1 MSFAVAVRSSRWRF
15 ERQSVRRTWQSD
27 EASAQARTA
36 LVPPWVPPPTARM
49 RTLPQSPRYVCNHFL
64 AFCLFP
70 LPQSSFDAMHLPTP
84 KLKALAAATVAV
96 VFPAFFSIAIWR
108 LKPLTSPELVFA
120 AKGWHTLAA
129 SQHFPQQNRS
139 SPSMPLSSPS
149 WPTEPKDNSKPF
161 PTHPLSEDLPQ
172 MVQGVFSDQI
182 DLQIQAT
189 TRFRKLLSKERNPPI
204 EEVIKTGVVSRFV
217 EFLRSPHTLVQ
228 FEAAWALTNIASGSA
243 AQTQVV
249 IEAGA
254 VPIFVELLAS
264 PEPDVR
270 EQAVWALGNIAG
282 DSPQC
287 RDYVLSC
294 GALKPLLALL
304 GDSRKL
310 SMLRNATWTLS
321 NFCRGKTP
329 QPDWNTIAPALPVL
343 SKLVYSLDDEV
354 LIDACWAIS
363 YLSDGSNDKI
373 QAVIEAGIPR
383 RLVELLM
390 HASTSVQTPALR
402 SVGNI
407 VTGDDVQTQVIINC
421 GALPCLL
428 SLLSSNKD
436 GIRKE
441 ACWTISNITAGN
453 STQIQAVV
461 DANIIPPLIH
471 LLSNGDL
478 KTRKEACWAISNAT
492 SGGLQKPDQI
502 RYLVAQGCIK
512 PLCDLLG
519 CPDNKIIQVA
529 LDGLENILKVGDLD
543 KQAAGDAPDAI
554 NRYALFIEE
563 CGGMEKIHEC
573 QTNANEEIYMKAYNI
588 IEKYFSDEDENA
600 DDGMAQAQGPNG
612 TFGFGAGANGG
623 QGGAAPFNFSNTNE
637 NESMEM

>member
-1 MSFAVAVRSSRWRF
+1 MA
-15 ERQSVRRTWQSD
+15 ERYIPEHRRTTFKAKNTFKPDELRRRREEQQVEIRKAKREENLAKRRGIASRDGAGPGASLGAAPDSDD
-27 EASAQARTA
+27 EAGT
-36 LVPPWVPPPTARM
+36 
-49 RTLPQSPRYVCNHFL
+49 
-64 AFCLFP
+64 
-70 LPQSSFDAMHLPTP
+70 
-84 KLKALAAATVAV
+84 
-96 VFPAFFSIAIWR
+96 I
-108 LKPLTSPELVFA
+108 E
-120 AKGWHTLAA
+120 
-129 SQHFPQQNRS
+129 SQLN
-139 SPSMPLSSPS
+139 
-149 WPTEPKDNSKPF
+149 
-161 PTHPLSEDLPQ
+161 EDLPQ
-172 MVQGVFSDQI
+172 MVKGVFSEQI
-182 DLQIQAT
+182 DEQIHAT
-189 TRFRKLLSKERNPPI
+189 TKFRKLLSKERNPPI
-204 EEVIKTGVVSRFV
+204 ERVIETGVVGRFV

-243 AQTQVV
+243 QQTQVV

-254 VPIFVELLAS
+254 VPIFVELLS
-264 PEPDVR
+264 SHEPDVR

-282 DSPQC
+282 DSPAC
-287 RDYVLSC
+287 RDFVLGA
-294 GALKPLLALL
+294 GALRPLLNLL

-329 QPDWNTIAPALPVL
+329 QPDWQTIAPALPVL
-343 SKLVYSLDDEV
+343 AKLIYSLDDEV

-407 VTGDDVQTQVIINC
+407 VTGDDIQTQVIINC
-421 GALPCLL
+421 GALPALL
-428 SLLSSNKD
+428 SLLSSTKD

-453 STQIQAVV
+453 PTQIQAVI

-471 LLSNGDL
+471 LLSNGDF

-512 PLCDLLG
+512 PLCELLA

-529 LDGLENILKVGDLD
+529 LDGLENVLKVGEMD
-543 KQAAGDAPDAI
+543 KEASADAEPI
-554 NRYALFIEE
+554 NRFALYIEE
-563 CGGMEKIHEC
+563 CGGMEKIHDC
-573 QTNANEEIYMKAYNI
+573 QNNANEEIYMKAYNI
-588 IEKYFSDEDENA
+588 IEKYFSDEEDAGDMNELA
-600 DDGMAQAQGPNG
+600 PQQGQDG
-612 TFGFGAGANGG
+612 TFGFGAQAQQQNFNFANGG
-623 QGGAAPFNFSNTNE
+623 
-637 NESMEM
+637 ESMDM

>member
-1 MSFAVAVRSSRWRF
+1 MADRYIP
-15 ERQSVRRTWQSD
+15 EHRRTQFKAKNSFKPDELRRRREEQQVEIRRQKREENLAKRRGVQRGNGEIGIGGLTDADSDD
-27 EASAQARTA
+27 EAGNIESELSTE
-36 LVPPWVPPPTARM
+36 
-49 RTLPQSPRYVCNHFL
+49 LP
-64 AFCLFP
+64 
-70 LPQSSFDAMHLPTP
+70 
-84 KLKALAAATVAV
+84 
-96 VFPAFFSIAIWR
+96 
-108 LKPLTSPELVFA
+108 E
-120 AKGWHTLAA
+120 
-129 SQHFPQQNRS
+129 
-139 SPSMPLSSPS
+139 
-149 WPTEPKDNSKPF
+149 
-161 PTHPLSEDLPQ
+161 
-172 MVQGVFSDQI
+172 MVKGVFSDQI
-182 DLQIQAT
+182 DAQIQAT
-189 TRFRKLLSKERNPPI
+189 TKFRKLLSKERNPPI
-204 EEVIKTGVVSRFV
+204 EKVIETGVVSRFV

-254 VPIFVELLAS
+254 VPIFVELLS
-264 PEPDVR
+264 SHEPDVR

-282 DSPQC
+282 DSPAC
-287 RDYVLSC
+287 RDYVLSQ
-294 GALKPLLALL
+294 GALKPLLNLIAD
-304 GDSRKL
+304 GRKL

-329 QPDWNTIAPALPVL
+329 QPDWNTISPALPVL
-343 SKLVYSLDDEV
+343 AKLVYMLDDEV

-421 GALPCLL
+421 GALPALL
-428 SLLSSNKD
+428 SLLSSQKD

-453 STQIQAVV
+453 STQIQAVI
-461 DANIIPPLIH
+461 DAGIIPPLIH
-471 LLSNGDL
+471 LLSNGDF

-502 RYLVAQGCIK
+502 RYLVSQGCIK
-512 PLCDLLG
+512 PLCDLLA

-529 LDGLENILKVGDLD
+529 LDGLENILKVGEMD
-543 KQAAGDAPDAI
+543 KEAADARAPEAQV

-563 CGGMEKIHEC
+563 AGGMEKIHDC
-573 QTNANEEIYMKAYNI
+573 QNNANEEIYMKAYNI
-588 IEKYFSDEDENA
+588 IERYFSDEED
-600 DDGMAQAQGPNG
+600 
-612 TFGFGAGANGG
+612 AGADIEELAPQANASGFTLGSHQPQG
-623 QGGAAPFNFSNTNE
+623 QFNFANGND
-637 NESMEM
+637 SMDM

>member
-1 MSFAVAVRSSRWRF
+1 MA
-15 ERQSVRRTWQSD
+15 ERYIPEHRRTQFKAKNTFKPEELRRRREEQQVEIRKAKREENLAKRRGIGGGVDRPGASLGAEPDSD
-27 EASAQARTA
+27 DDTA
-36 LVPPWVPPPTARM
+36 
-49 RTLPQSPRYVCNHFL
+49 
-64 AFCLFP
+64 
-70 LPQSSFDAMHLPTP
+70 
-84 KLKALAAATVAV
+84 
-96 VFPAFFSIAIWR
+96 
-108 LKPLTSPELVFA
+108 
-120 AKGWHTLAA
+120 
-129 SQHFPQQNRS
+129 
-139 SPSMPLSSPS
+139 
-149 WPTEPKDNSKPF
+149 PTESQLN
-161 PTHPLSEDLPQ
+161 EDLPQ
-172 MVQGVFSDQI
+172 MVQGVFSEQI

-189 TRFRKLLSKERNPPI
+189 TKFRKLLSKERNPPI

-217 EFLRSPHTLVQ
+217 TFLNSPHTLVQ

-243 AQTQVV
+243 QQTQVV

-254 VPIFVELLAS
+254 VPIFVQLLGS
-264 PEPDVR
+264 HEPDVR

-282 DSPQC
+282 DSPPC
-287 RDYVLSC
+287 RDYVLSQ
-294 GALKPLLALL
+294 GALKPLLNLL

-329 QPDWNTIAPALPVL
+329 QPDWNTQILPALPVL
-343 SKLVYSLDDEV
+343 AKLVYSLDDEV

-363 YLSDGSNDKI
+363 YLSDGANDKI

-421 GALPCLL
+421 GALPALL
-428 SLLSSNKD
+428 SLLSSGKD

-441 ACWTISNITAGN
+441 ACWTISNVTAGN
-453 STQIQAVV
+453 STQIQAVI

-502 RYLVAQGCIK
+502 RYLVNQGCIT
-512 PLCDLLG
+512 PLCDLLA

-529 LDGLENILKVGDLD
+529 LDGLENILKVGEMD
-543 KQAAGDAPDAI
+543 KDAAGDGTESI
-554 NRYALFIEE
+554 NRYALYIEE
-563 CGGMEKIHEC
+563 CHGMEKIHDC
-573 QTNANEEIYMKAYNI
+573 QTNANEEIYMKAYNM
-588 IEKYFSDEDENA
+588 IEKYFSDEEDETGA
-600 DDGMAQAQGPNG
+600 AEISGQDGAQ
-612 TFGFGAGANGG
+612 FGFGANGG
-623 QGGAAPFNFSNTNE
+623 NSTGFSFGNAPAD
-637 NESMEM
+637 SMDM

>member
-1 MSFAVAVRSSRWRF
+1 MS
-15 ERQSVRRTWQSD
+15 ERYIPEHRRTQFKARNQFKPDELRRRREEQQVEIRKQKRDENLAKRRGIQTRDGGIGVGGGVAGESDD
-27 EASAQARTA
+27 EASAIESE
-36 LVPPWVPPPTARM
+36 LNVE
-49 RTLPQSPRYVCNHFL
+49 LP
-64 AFCLFP
+64 
-70 LPQSSFDAMHLPTP
+70 
-84 KLKALAAATVAV
+84 
-96 VFPAFFSIAIWR
+96 
-108 LKPLTSPELVFA
+108 E
-120 AKGWHTLAA
+120 
-129 SQHFPQQNRS
+129 
-139 SPSMPLSSPS
+139 
-149 WPTEPKDNSKPF
+149 
-161 PTHPLSEDLPQ
+161 
-172 MVQGVFSDQI
+172 MVKGVFSDQI
-182 DLQIQAT
+182 DQQIQAT
-189 TRFRKLLSKERNPPI
+189 TKFRKLLSKERNPPI
-204 EEVIKTGVVSRFV
+204 ERVIETGVVSRFV

-243 AQTQVV
+243 QQTQVV

-254 VPIFVELLAS
+254 VPIFVELLSS

-287 RDYVLSC
+287 RDFVLNA
-294 GALKPLLALL
+294 GALRPLLNLIND
-304 GDSRKL
+304 GRKL

-343 SKLVYSLDDEV
+343 AKLIYMLDDEV

-363 YLSDGSNDKI
+363 YLSDGANDKI

-421 GALPCLL
+421 GALPALL
-428 SLLSSNKD
+428 ALLSSTKD

-441 ACWTISNITAGN
+441 ACWTISNVTAGN
-453 STQIQAVV
+453 SSQIQAVV
-461 DANIIPPLIH
+461 DAGIIPPLIN
-471 LLSNGDL
+471 LLANGDF

-492 SGGLQKPDQI
+492 SGGLQKPEQI
-502 RYLVAQGCIK
+502 RYLVSQGCIK
-512 PLCDLLG
+512 PLCDLLA

-529 LDGLENILKVGDLD
+529 LDGLENILKVGEMD
-543 KQAAGDAPDAI
+543 KEAAQTGEARV

-563 CGGMEKIHEC
+563 AGGMEKIHDC
-573 QTNANEEIYMKAYNI
+573 QNNANEEIYMKAYNI
-588 IEKYFSDEDENA
+588 IEKYFSDEDEA
-600 DDGMAQAQGPNG
+600 GDIDEVAPQQTQTGFALG
-612 TFGFGAGANGG
+612 TTQQQPGG
-623 QGGAAPFNFSNTNE
+623 FNFSGAGD
-637 NESMEM
+637 SMDM

>member
-1 MSFAVAVRSSRWRF
+1 MSDRYIPEHRRNFKAKSAFKGDELRRRREEAQVEIR
-15 ERQSVRRTWQSD
+15 RQKREENLAKRRN
-27 EASAQARTA
+27 
-36 LVPPWVPPPTARM
+36 M
-49 RTLPQSPRYVCNHFL
+49 
-64 AFCLFP
+64 
-70 LPQSSFDAMHLPTP
+70 
-84 KLKALAAATVAV
+84 AATSPAPGAV
-96 VFPAFFSIAIWR
+96 DSDDEG
-108 LKPLTSPELVFA
+108 TNE
-120 AKGWHTLAA
+120 
-129 SQHFPQQNRS
+129 SQLN
-139 SPSMPLSSPS
+139 
-149 WPTEPKDNSKPF
+149 
-161 PTHPLSEDLPQ
+161 EDLPA
-172 MVQGVFSDQI
+172 MCEGVFSDSI
-182 DLQIQAT
+182 DAQIQAT
-189 TRFRKLLSKERNPPI
+189 TKFRKLLSKERNPPI
-204 EEVIKTGVVSRFV
+204 EKVIECGVVTRFV

-243 AQTQVV
+243 DQTQVV

-254 VPIFVELLAS
+254 VPIFVELLS
-264 PEPDVR
+264 SHEPDVR

-287 RDYVLSC
+287 RDYVLSA
-294 GALKPLLALL
+294 GALPPLLNLL

-329 QPDWNTIAPALPVL
+329 QPDWNTILPALPVL
-343 SKLVYSLDDEV
+343 AKLVYSLDDEV

-421 GALPCLL
+421 GALPALL
-428 SLLSSNKD
+428 TLLSSPKD

-453 STQIQAVV
+453 STQIQAVI
-461 DANIIPPLIH
+461 DADIIPPLIN
-471 LLSNGDL
+471 LLSHGDF

-502 RYLVAQGCIK
+502 RYLVSQGCIP

-519 CPDNKIIQVA
+519 CMDNKIIQVA
-529 LDGLENILKVGDLD
+529 LDGLENILKVGEQD
-543 KQAAGDAPDAI
+543 KGPKTENL
-554 NRYALFIEE
+554 NRYAVYIEE
-563 CGGMEKIHEC
+563 AGGMEKIHNC
-573 QTNANEEIYMKAYNI
+573 QGNANEEIYMKAYNI
-588 IEKYFSDEDENA
+588 IEKYFSDEADEGA
-600 DDGMAQAQGPNG
+600 EIQGLVPEEAPSG
-612 TFGFGAGANGG
+612 TFAFGAQPQQGA
-623 QGGAAPFNFSNTNE
+623 FSFANTNAQD
-637 NESMEM
+637 SMDM

>member
-1 MSFAVAVRSSRWRF
+1 MA
-15 ERQSVRRTWQSD
+15 ERYIPEHRRTQFKAKNSFKPDELRRRREEQQVEIRRQKREENLAKRRGVQRGNGEIGIGGLADADSDD
-27 EASAQARTA
+27 EAGNIESELSTE
-36 LVPPWVPPPTARM
+36 
-49 RTLPQSPRYVCNHFL
+49 LP
-64 AFCLFP
+64 
-70 LPQSSFDAMHLPTP
+70 
-84 KLKALAAATVAV
+84 
-96 VFPAFFSIAIWR
+96 
-108 LKPLTSPELVFA
+108 E
-120 AKGWHTLAA
+120 
-129 SQHFPQQNRS
+129 
-139 SPSMPLSSPS
+139 
-149 WPTEPKDNSKPF
+149 
-161 PTHPLSEDLPQ
+161 
-172 MVQGVFSDQI
+172 MVKGVFSDQI
-182 DLQIQAT
+182 ENQIKAT
-189 TRFRKLLSKERNPPI
+189 TKFRKLLSKERNPPI
-204 EEVIKTGVVSRFV
+204 EKVIETGVVSRFV

-254 VPIFVELLAS
+254 VPIFVELLS
-264 PEPDVR
+264 SHEPDVR

-282 DSPQC
+282 DSPAC
-287 RDYVLSC
+287 RDYVLSQ
-294 GALKPLLALL
+294 GALKPLLNLIAD
-304 GDSRKL
+304 GRKL

-329 QPDWNTIAPALPVL
+329 QPDWNTIQPALPVL
-343 SKLVYSLDDEV
+343 AKLVYMLDDEV

-421 GALPCLL
+421 GALTALM
-428 SLLSSNKD
+428 SLLTSQKD

-453 STQIQAVV
+453 STQIQSVV
-461 DANIIPPLIH
+461 DAGIIPPLIH
-471 LLSNGDL
+471 LLSNGDF

-502 RYLVAQGCIK
+502 RYLVSQGCIK
-512 PLCDLLG
+512 PLCDLLA

-529 LDGLENILKVGDLD
+529 LDGLENILKVGEMD
-543 KQAAGDAPDAI
+543 KEAADARAPEAQV

-563 CGGMEKIHEC
+563 VGGMEKIHDC
-573 QTNANEEIYMKAYNI
+573 QNNANEEIYMKAYNI
-588 IEKYFSDEDENA
+588 IERYFSDDED
-600 DDGMAQAQGPNG
+600 
-612 TFGFGAGANGG
+612 AGADIEELAPQANATGFTLGSNQPQG
-623 QGGAAPFNFSNTNE
+623 QFNFANGND
-637 NESMEM
+637 SMDM

>member
-1 MSFAVAVRSSRWRF
+1 
-15 ERQSVRRTWQSD
+15 
-27 EASAQARTA
+27 
-36 LVPPWVPPPTARM
+36 
-49 RTLPQSPRYVCNHFL
+49 
-64 AFCLFP
+64 
-70 LPQSSFDAMHLPTP
+70 
-84 KLKALAAATVAV
+84 
-96 VFPAFFSIAIWR
+96 
-108 LKPLTSPELVFA
+108 
-120 AKGWHTLAA
+120 
-129 SQHFPQQNRS
+129 
-139 SPSMPLSSPS
+139 
-149 WPTEPKDNSKPF
+149 
-161 PTHPLSEDLPQ
+161 

-329 QPDWNTIAPALPVL
+329 QPDWNTVSLNLPSWRSLQTKAKANRSPQIAPALPVL

-612 TFGFGAGANGG
+612 TFGFGAGTNGG
-623 QGGAAPFNFSNTNE
+623 QGAAPFNFSNANE

>member
-1 MSFAVAVRSSRWRF
+1 MADRYIP
-15 ERQSVRRTWQSD
+15 EHRRTQFKAKNTFSQDVLRRRREEQQVEIRKAKREENLAKRRGIGIGENRPGASLGAEPDSD
-27 EASAQARTA
+27 DE
-36 LVPPWVPPPTARM
+36 
-49 RTLPQSPRYVCNHFL
+49 
-64 AFCLFP
+64 
-70 LPQSSFDAMHLPTP
+70 
-84 KLKALAAATVAV
+84 TV
-96 VFPAFFSIAIWR
+96 
-108 LKPLTSPELVFA
+108 
-120 AKGWHTLAA
+120 
-129 SQHFPQQNRS
+129 
-139 SPSMPLSSPS
+139 
-149 WPTEPKDNSKPF
+149 PTESQLN
-161 PTHPLSEDLPQ
+161 EDLPQ
-172 MVQGVFSDQI
+172 MVEGVMSDQI
-182 DLQIQAT
+182 ELQIQST
-189 TRFRKLLSKERNPPI
+189 TKFRKLLSKERNPPI

-217 EFLRSPHTLVQ
+217 QFLRSPHTLVQ
-228 FEAAWALTNIASGSA
+228 FEAAWALTNIASGSQS
-243 AQTQVV
+243 QTQVV

-254 VPIFVELLAS
+254 VPIFVELLNS

-282 DSPQC
+282 DSPNC

-294 GALKPLLALL
+294 GALKPLLTLL

-310 SMLRNATWTLS
+310 TMLRNATWTLS

-329 QPDWNTIAPALPVL
+329 QPDWAIISPALPVL
-343 SKLVYSLDDEV
+343 AKLVYSLDDEV

-363 YLSDGSNDKI
+363 YLSDGANDKI

-407 VTGDDVQTQVIINC
+407 VTGDDVQTQIVVNC
-421 GALPCLL
+421 GALPSLL

-453 STQIQAVV
+453 STQIQSVI
-461 DANIIPPLIH
+461 DANVIPPLIH

-502 RYLVAQGCIK
+502 RYLVSQGCIK

-543 KQAAGDAPDAI
+543 KQASGEGTAGL
-554 NRYALFIEE
+554 NRYSLFIEE

-573 QTNANEEIYMKAYNI
+573 QNNANEEIYLKAYSI
-588 IEKYFSDEDENA
+588 IEKYFSDDDETA
-600 DDGMAQAQGPNG
+600 EDGMGQGTGPNG
-612 TFGFGAGANGG
+612 TFGFATNGAPQTGS
-623 QGGAAPFNFSNTNE
+623 FDFSNGAD
-637 NESMEM
+637 SMDM

>member
-1 MSFAVAVRSSRWRF
+1 MADRYIP
-15 ERQSVRRTWQSD
+15 EHRRTQFKAKSTFKPEELRRRREEQQVEIRKAKREENLAKRRGIGTGENRPGASLGAAPDSD
-27 EASAQARTA
+27 DDTA
-36 LVPPWVPPPTARM
+36 
-49 RTLPQSPRYVCNHFL
+49 
-64 AFCLFP
+64 
-70 LPQSSFDAMHLPTP
+70 
-84 KLKALAAATVAV
+84 
-96 VFPAFFSIAIWR
+96 
-108 LKPLTSPELVFA
+108 
-120 AKGWHTLAA
+120 
-129 SQHFPQQNRS
+129 
-139 SPSMPLSSPS
+139 
-149 WPTEPKDNSKPF
+149 PTESQLN
-161 PTHPLSEDLPQ
+161 EDLPQ
-172 MVQGVFSDQI
+172 MVQGVFSEQI

-189 TRFRKLLSKERNPPI
+189 TKFRKLLSKERNPPI

-243 AQTQVV
+243 TQTQVV

-282 DSPQC
+282 DSPTC
-287 RDYVLSC
+287 RDYVLGC
-294 GALKPLLALL
+294 GALKPLLNLL

-329 QPDWNTIAPALPVL
+329 QPDWSTVRPEDEPLLEDGISNCNGQIAPALPVL
-343 SKLVYSLDDEV
+343 AKLVYSLDDEV

-453 STQIQAVV
+453 SQQIQSVI

-492 SGGLQKPDQI
+492 SGGLQKPEQI
-502 RYLVAQGCIK
+502 RYLVAQNCIR
-512 PLCDLLG
+512 PLCDLLA

-543 KQAAGDAPDAI
+543 KQAAGEGAESI

-563 CGGMEKIHEC
+563 CGGMEKIHDC
-573 QTNANEEIYMKAYNI
+573 QNNANEEIYMKSYNI

-600 DDGMAQAQGPNG
+600 DEAMAPQAQGANG
-612 TFGFGAGANGG
+612 TFGFGTNGAQGGGFNFANG
-623 QGGAAPFNFSNTNE
+623 ND
-637 NESMEM
+637 SMDM